1 MKKNE
6 RNAGRK
12 AIKDG
17 VQVQVRV
24 TRKNVPTLK
33 EFAKTLQEFET
44 IKTKKNV

>member
-1 MKKNE
+1 MTKND

-12 AIKDG
+12 RIIDG

-44 IKTKKNV
+44 KKTK